1 MRKTKIVCTIGPA
14 SESKEIFGT
23 LVENGLNVA
32 RLNFSHGNHEEHL
45 ERINMIK
52 EVRGELNIPVAILL
66 DTKGPEI
73 RTGNFEKGIV
83 ELIEG
88 QEFIL
93 TTEEISGDET
103 KCSITY
109 DKLPKDVKVGDRILI
124 DDGLIELEVI
134 DVLDDKDIKCKIKN
148 GGIVKNKKGVNV
160 PGVKINL
167 PAITEKDISD
177 IEFGINNGID
187 FIAASFIRKAEDVHE
202 IRRILERNNAHQIQI
217 ISKIENQEG
226 LDNIDEIIEVS
237 DGIMVARGDLG
248 VEIPTEMVPLAQKE
262 MISKCNKEGKPVITA
277 TQMLDS
283 MMRNPRP
290 TRAEVT
296 DVANAIFDGTDAIM
310 LSGETAAGKYPIE
323 SVKTMANIAERTE
336 QSLDYEGILQKRAA
350 HKETSV
356 TYAVSHA
363 TCTTAHDLGA
373 SAIISATSSGFT
385 ARMVSK
391 FRPKAPI
398 IAATTSPEI
407 LRRMILVWGVQPVL
421 IKDVDSTDEIFDLSI
436 SKAKEYG
443 YIENGDLVVITAGV
457 PVGVAGATN
466 LIKVHIVGEILIKG
480 MGVGKSA
487 AAGKVCNVMTSS
499 ELESKFEEG
508 DILVTIATDKDMI
521 KYMEKA
527 SAIIVEEAGLS
538 SHAAIAGL
546 SLGKPVIVGAETATR
561 LLEDN
566 QIITVDSIRGL
577 VYSGKARVL

>member
-1 MRKTKIVCTIGPA
+1 MRKTKIVCTIGPT
-14 SESKEIFGT
+14 SESKEIFSE
-23 LVENGLNVA
+23 LVKKGLNVA

-45 ERINMIK
+45 ERIKMIK
-52 EVRGELNIPVAILL
+52 EVREELGIPIAILL

-73 RTGNFEKGIV
+73 RTGDFEEGAVQLK
-83 ELIEG
+83 EG
-88 QEFIL
+88 QDFIL
-93 TTEEISGDET
+93 TTENVSGDET
-103 KCSITY
+103 RCSISY
-109 DKLPKDVKVGDRILI
+109 DKLPGDVKKGDRILI

-134 DVLDDKDIKCKIKN
+134 NILDNNNIKCRVNN

-167 PAITEKDISD
+167 PATTKKDISD
-177 IEFGINNGID
+177 IEFGIENGID
-187 FIAASFIRKAEDVHE
+187 YIAASFIRKAEDVHE
-202 IRRILERNNAHQIQI
+202 IRRILEKNNAHHIQI

-226 LDNIDEIIEVS
+226 LDNINEIIEVS

-262 MISKCNKEGKPVITA
+262 MISKCNKVGKPVITA

-310 LSGETAAGKYPIE
+310 LSGETAAGKYPVE
-323 SVKTMANIAERTE
+323 AVRTMANIAERTE
-336 QSLDYEGILQKRAA
+336 QSLDYEAILQRRASD
-350 HKETSV
+350 KEASV

-363 TCTTAHDLGA
+363 TCNTAHDLGA

-398 IAATTSPEI
+398 IAATTRPEI
-407 LRRMILVWGVQPVL
+407 LRRLVLVWGVKPVL
-421 IKDVDSTDEIFDLSI
+421 IKDVDSTDEIFELSI
-436 SKAKEYG
+436 NKAKEHG

-457 PVGVAGATN
+457 PVGVSGATN
-466 LIKVHIVGEILIKG
+466 LIKVHIVGEVLIKG
-480 MGVGKSA
+480 MGVGKNA
-487 AAGKVCNVMTSS
+487 AAGKVCNVKEVSD
-499 ELESKFEEG
+499 LEEKFQDG
-508 DILVTIATDKDMI
+508 DVLVTIATDKDMV
-521 KYMEKA
+521 KYMDKA
-527 SAIIVEEAGLS
+527 SAIIVEEGGLS
-538 SHAAIAGL
+538 SHAAIVGL
-546 SLGKPVIVGAETATR
+546 SLGKPVIVGAENATK
-561 LLEDN
+561 LLEDK
-566 QIITVDSIRGL
+566 QMITVDSIRGL

>member
-14 SESKEIFGT
+14 SESKEMFSS
-23 LVENGLNVA
+23 LVKSGLNVA
-32 RLNFSHGNHEEHL
+32 RLNFSHGDHEEHL
-45 ERINMIK
+45 QRINMIK
-52 EVRGELNIPVAILL
+52 EVRRELDNPVAILL

-73 RTGNFEKGIV
+73 RTGKFAKEAV
-83 ELIEG
+83 ELVEG

-93 TTEEISGDET
+93 TTEEVAGDESRCT
-103 KCSITY
+103 ITY
-109 DKLPKDVKVGDRILI
+109 DQLPGDVKIGDNILI

-134 DVLDDKDIKCKIKN
+134 NIPNDKEIKCEVKN
-148 GGIVKNKKGVNV
+148 GGTVKNKKGVNV
-160 PGVKINL
+160 PGVSINL
-167 PAITEKDISD
+167 PAVTAKDISD

-187 FIAASFIRKAEDVHE
+187 FIAASFIRKADDVHA
-202 IRRILERNNAHQIQI
+202 IRRVLEKNNAHQIQI

-226 LDNIDEIIEVS
+226 LDNIDEIIDVS

-262 MISKCNKEGKPVITA
+262 MIRKCNAAGKPVITA

-310 LSGETAAGKYPIE
+310 LSGETAAGKYPLE

-336 QSLDYEGILQKRAA
+336 QSLDYKAILEKGAA
-350 HKETSV
+350 NKETSV

-373 SAIISATSSGFT
+373 SAIITATSSGFT

-398 IAATTSPEI
+398 IAATTKEEV
-407 LRRMILVWGVQPVL
+407 LRRLILIWGVKPVL
-421 IKDVDSTDEIFDLSI
+421 TKEAKSTDEIFDLSVE
-436 SKAKEYG
+436 KAREYG
-443 YIENGDLVVITAGV
+443 YINGGDLVVITAGV

-466 LIKVHIVGEILIKG
+466 LIKVDIVGEILIKG
-480 MGVGKSA
+480 MGVGKNA
-487 AAGKVCNVMTSS
+487 ASGKVCNAKTAS
-499 ELESKFEEG
+499 ELESKFEDG
-508 DILVTIATDKDMI
+508 DVLVTVATDKDMI
-521 KYMEKA
+521 KYIEKA
-527 SAIIVEEAGLS
+527 SAVIVEEGGLS
-538 SHAAIAGL
+538 SHAAIVGL
-546 SLGKPVIVGAETATR
+546 SLGKPVIVGAENCID
-561 LLEDN
+561 LLEN
-566 QIITVDSIRGL
+566 EQVVTVDAIRGL

>member
-1 MRKTKIVCTIGPA
+1 
-14 SESKEIFGT
+14 
-23 LVENGLNVA
+23 
-32 RLNFSHGNHEEHL
+32 
-45 ERINMIK
+45 
-52 EVRGELNIPVAILL
+52 
-66 DTKGPEI
+66 
-73 RTGNFEKGIV
+73 
-83 ELIEG
+83 
-88 QEFIL
+88 
-93 TTEEISGDET
+93 
-103 KCSITY
+103 
-109 DKLPKDVKVGDRILI
+109 
-124 DDGLIELEVI
+124 
-134 DVLDDKDIKCKIKN
+134 
-148 GGIVKNKKGVNV
+148 
-160 PGVKINL
+160 
-167 PAITEKDISD
+167 
-177 IEFGINNGID
+177 
-187 FIAASFIRKAEDVHE
+187 
-202 IRRILERNNAHQIQI
+202 
-217 ISKIENQEG
+217 
-226 LDNIDEIIEVS
+226 
-237 DGIMVARGDLG
+237 
-248 VEIPTEMVPLAQKE
+248 
-262 MISKCNKEGKPVITA
+262 
-277 TQMLDS
+277 MLDS

-561 LLEDN
+561 LLEDD

>member
-14 SESKEIFGT
+14 SESKEIFST
-23 LVENGLNVA
+23 LVESGLNVA

-45 ERINMIK
+45 QRINMIK
-52 EVRGELNIPVAILL
+52 EVREELGIPVAILL

-73 RTGNFEKGIV
+73 RTGNFEKEAV
-83 ELIEG
+83 QLVEG
-88 QEFIL
+88 QDFTL

-109 DKLPKDVKVGDRILI
+109 EKLPNDVKAGDRILI

-134 DVLDDKDIKCKIKN
+134 DIPNDKDIKCKVKN
-148 GGIVKNKKGVNV
+148 GGTVKNKKGVNV

-202 IRRILERNNAHQIQI
+202 IRRILEKNNAHQIQI

-262 MISKCNKEGKPVITA
+262 MITKCNKAGKPVITA

-310 LSGETAAGKYPIE
+310 LSGETAAGKYPVE

-336 QSLDYEGILQKRAA
+336 QSLDYEGILKKRAA

-407 LRRMILVWGVQPVL
+407 LRRLILVWGVQPVL

-443 YIENGDLVVITAGV
+443 YIQNGDLVVITAGV

-480 MGVGKSA
+480 MGVGKNA
-487 AAGKVCNVMTSS
+487 ASGKVCNVRTSS

-508 DILVTIATDKDMI
+508 DVLVTIATDKDMI

-538 SHAAIAGL
+538 SHAAIVGL
-546 SLGKPVIVGAETATR
+546 SLGKPVIVGAENATK
-561 LLEDN
+561 LLKDN
-566 QIITVDSIRGL
+566 QIITVDAIRGL